1 MNQNQAKITLG
12 SLIEKIPGRN
22 SGIDCIG
29 PSGSDKAYL
38 AFRIYQEHKIPLMI
52 IVPSAKEAKE
62 FLDDLHF
69 FLKKLRPP
77 IIYFPPYN
85 ILPFKDLAYH
95 GETVAKRISSLYRLT
110 ASEVS
115 PIVVTTVD
123 ALLHKIIPKQ
133 ELLNYVEL
141 IMAGED
147 IDRDLFV
154 AKLLSGGYVQAM
166 IVEEPGDFCVRGGIL
181 DVFSPLYSDPLR
193 IELFGN
199 TVDSLRFFS
208 AASQRTTKKIQ
219 EAVILPAKETI
230 LKKECLDEII
240 SRIRKQAS
248 ALDLPVTKVR
258 DLVNRVRNEGVFPG
272 IESLIPLIYP
282 ELDSFFDYVPDHA
295 MYILINSGELE
306 KAAAEFQKQLSDN
319 FSAAC
324 NQGRLCAEPHQLYL
338 EWPRVQDVLISTNPL
353 TVKMLPMSK
362 GDFDG
367 RQSFLEVEPK
377 QRAHSPQLAAGLA
390 SELKTATIPY
400 GRCEALPQGRTFPA
414 ACGGELQFSVKD
426 NTAISLE
433 LKRRREK
440 GLFAPLAN
448 WINAKRQSGT
458 ATFLVCHARLQ
469 ADRLQALL
477 APYGIQLRFVENF
490 ADADQGKG
498 LAYVCLGQISSG
510 FVWPDES
517 VAIITENEIF
527 GTKYRRPR
535 IDRKPVR
542 TELLAFED
550 LKQGDLVVH
559 DEHGIGKYQG
569 LVKLKLNGSA
579 NDFLLIIYQ
588 DDDKLYLPV
597 DRMSMIQKYMGVD
610 GIEPVLDKMGGKSWA
625 RVKAK
630 VKRSAEKI
638 AGELLNLYA
647 ERKVKKG
654 YAFGEV
660 DLEARDFEAGFPYE
674 ETVDQLRAIEEVLQ
688 DMKLP
693 IPMDRL
699 VCGDVGYGKTEVA
712 LRASFAAVYNG
723 KQVAV
728 LVPTTVL
735 AEQHFATFLNRFERC
750 PVNIACLSRFRSLRE
765 QRNIINGLKSG
776 QIDIVIG
783 THRLLQKD
791 VIFKDLGLFVLDEEH
806 RFGVRHKEKLKKI
819 KSTVDVLALTA
830 TPIPRTLHMSLMG
843 IRDISVISTPPEQR
857 QSIITYISEFNE
869 AIIAEAIRKELDR
882 GGQIFF
888 VHNDIHNIGAIATYL
903 HNLVPDVRLD
913 VAHGRLGEDEL
924 ERVMLRF
931 LKREIDLLV
940 CTTIIES
947 GLDIPSANTII
958 INRADRFGLA
968 QIYQLRGRVGR
979 VDEQAYAY
987 LFIPSESHLG
997 KDAQKRLKVLMEHSD
1012 LGSGFQIA
1020 MSDLKIRGG
1029 GTILGASQSGHIAAV
1044 GYDMFLKLMENAM
1057 AELKGN
1063 FVHASL
1069 EPEINIAMSAFIPES
1084 YIPDIDQR
1092 LSAYRRLAKMTA
1104 LQEITEFRAELID
1117 RFGDLTAETE
1127 NLLLKIMLKVLS
1139 IKAGVKRL
1147 DLSDHLLALCFSESH
1162 QKNPNG
1168 IVDMVASEA
1177 QRFELTPA
1185 QMLKAKLSKG
1195 PLNSL
1200 LLQTKNILKE
1210 IAQRVN
1216 S

>member
-1 MNQNQAKITLG
+1 MNQNQEKISLG
-12 SLIEKIPGRN
+12 CLIEKIHGRN

-29 PSGSDKAYL
+29 LTGSDKAYL
-38 AFRIYQEHKIPLMI
+38 AFRIYQEHKIPLLV
-52 IVPSAKEAKE
+52 IVPSSKAAEA
-62 FLDDLHF
+62 FLDDLRF
-69 FLKKLRPP
+69 FLKKMGAP

-95 GETVAKRISSLYRLT
+95 SETVAERIRSLYRLT

-123 ALLHKIIPKQ
+123 ALLQKVIPKQ
-133 ELLNYVEL
+133 ELLHYVEL
-141 IMAGED
+141 IMVGEE
-147 IDRDLFV
+147 IDRDLFI
-154 AKLLSGGYVQAM
+154 AKLLSGGYVKSM
-166 IVEEPGDFCVRGGIL
+166 IVEEPGDFCARGGIL

-193 IELFGN
+193 IELFGD
-199 TVDSLRFFS
+199 TVESLRFFS
-208 AASQRTTKKIQ
+208 AANQRTTKIIQ
-219 EAVILPAKETI
+219 EAIILPAKETI

-248 ALDLPVTKVR
+248 VLEFPVTKVR
-258 DLVNRVRNEGVFPG
+258 NLVNRVRNEGVFPG
-272 IESLIPLIYP
+272 IEGLIPLIYP
-282 ELDSFFDYVPDHA
+282 ELDSFFDYVPNHA
-295 MYILINSGELE
+295 MYMLINFGELE
-306 KAAAEFQKQLSDN
+306 KAAEEFQKRLSDN
-319 FSAAC
+319 FRAAC
-324 NQGRLCAEPHQLYL
+324 NKGRLCVEPHKLYL
-338 EWPRVQDVLISTNPL
+338 EWPSLQNILISKKPL
-353 TVKMLPMSK
+353 KIKMLPMSK
-362 GDFDG
+362 GDFDSK
-367 RQSFLEVEPK
+367 QSFLEFE
-377 QRAHSPQLAAGLA
+377 
-390 SELKTATIPY
+390 
-400 GRCEALPQGRTFPA
+400 
-414 ACGGELQFSVKD
+414 FSVKD

-440 GLFAPLAN
+440 GLFSPLAN
-448 WINAKRQSGT
+448 WINAKKQSGI

-469 ADRLQALL
+469 ADRLKSLL

-490 ADADQGKG
+490 TDAEQGKG

-517 VAIITENEIF
+517 VAIITEDEIF
-527 GTKYRRPR
+527 GAKYQRSR
-535 IDRKPVR
+535 IVNKTVR
-542 TELLAFED
+542 AELLAFED

-569 LVKLKLNGSA
+569 LVKLKLNGAA

-597 DRMSMIQKYMGVD
+597 DRMSMIQKYMGVN
-610 GIEPVLDKMGGKSWA
+610 GFEPVLDKMGGKSWA
-625 RVKAK
+625 RVKDR

-647 ERKVKKG
+647 ERRVKKG
-654 YAFGEV
+654 YAFKEV
-660 DLEARDFEAGFPYE
+660 DREARDFEAGFPYE
-674 ETVDQLRAIEEVLQ
+674 ETADQLRAIEEVLQ
-688 DMKLP
+688 DMRLS

-712 LRASFAAVYNG
+712 LRASFTAVDNG

-735 AEQHFATFLNRFERC
+735 AEQHFATFSDRFERC
-750 PVNIACLSRFRSLRE
+750 PVTIACLSRFRSLRE

-791 VIFKDLGLFVLDEEH
+791 VVFKDLGLFVLDEEQ

-857 QSIITYISEFNE
+857 QSIITYISEFDE
-869 AIIAEAIRKELDR
+869 AVIAEAVRKELDR

-888 VHNDIHNIGAIATYL
+888 VHNNIHSIGAIATYL
-903 HNLVPDVRLD
+903 KNLVPEVRLD

-931 LKREIDLLV
+931 MKREIDMLV

-968 QIYQLRGRVGR
+968 QMYQLRGRVGR

-987 LFIPSESHLG
+987 LFIPGESHLG

-1057 AELKGN
+1057 AESKGN
-1063 FVHASL
+1063 TVYESL
-1069 EPEINIAMSAFIPES
+1069 EPEININMSAFIPES

-1092 LSAYRRLAKMTA
+1092 LSAYRRLAKMTT
-1104 LQEITEFRAELID
+1104 LKELTDFRAELID
-1117 RFGDLTAETE
+1117 RFGDLMVETE

-1147 DLSDHLLALCFSESH
+1147 DLTAHLLTLCFSGSH
-1162 QKNPNG
+1162 QKNPEG
-1168 IVDMVASEA
+1168 IVDMVISEA
-1177 QRFELTPA
+1177 RRFELTPA
-1185 QMLKAKLSKG
+1185 QVMKAKLSKG

-1210 IAQRVN
+1210 ISQRVN
-1216 S
+1216 G